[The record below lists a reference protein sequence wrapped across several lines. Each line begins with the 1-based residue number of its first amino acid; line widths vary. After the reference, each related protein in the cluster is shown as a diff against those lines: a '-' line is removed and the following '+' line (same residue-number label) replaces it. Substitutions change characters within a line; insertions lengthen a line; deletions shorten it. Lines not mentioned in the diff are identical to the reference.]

1 MYSAETAALN
11 AIFGIFSTIWL
22 LVLAFFVIN
31 IVANWKIFT
40 KANQPGW
47 ASIVPFYKSYI
58 AFKIYWGNGWL
69 FLVPLVLS
77 LLGFIPL
84 LGTLLVIAS
93 VVINVITQYKKAV
106 AFGQGIGFTIGLV
119 LVSPIFNMILGLG
132 NYQYLGIP
140 QDGYSYDQLKV
151 KYDNRKAEQQSAPTT
166 FTQPTAEP
174 QQAPNMRYQNPNAQ
188 PQQPANPQPTYRLL
202 CRKLLRSSPSSP
214 LIHRHSNSQKAK
226 TAPRNEERS
235 FFIPEVDF

>member
-11 AIFGIFSTIWL
+11 AILGIFSTIWL

-84 LGTLLVIAS
+84 LGTLLVIAG

-119 LVSPIFNMILGLG
+119 LVSPIF
-132 NYQYLGIP
+132 
-140 QDGYSYDQLKV
+140 KV

-174 QQAPNMRYQNPNAQ
+174 QQAPNMSYQNPNAQ
-188 PQQPANPQPTYRLL
+188 PQQPANPQPTYQA
-202 CRKLLRSSPSSP
+202 PV
-214 LIHRHSNSQKAK
+214 QE
-226 TAPRNEERS
+226 TAPQQPQQPS
-235 FFIPEVDF
+235 DTQAQ

>member
-11 AIFGIFSTIWL
+11 AILGIFSTIWL

-40 KANQPGW
+40 KANQSGW

-69 FLVPLVLS
+69 FLVPLVLG

-84 LGTLLVIAS
+84 LGTLLVIAG

-151 KYDNRKAEQQSAPTT
+151 KYDNRKAEQKSTQTT
-166 FTQPTAEP
+166 YTQPSAEP

-188 PQQPANPQPTYRLL
+188 PQQPANPQPTYQT
-202 CRKLLRSSPSSP
+202 PV
-214 LIHRHSNSQKAK
+214 QE
-226 TAPRNEERS
+226 TAPQQ
-235 FFIPEVDF
+235 PQQPTDTQAQ

>member
-1 MYSAETAALN
+1 MYSAETAVLN
-11 AIFGIFSTIWL
+11 AILGIFSTIWL
-22 LVLAFFVIN
+22 LVLAFFIIN

-58 AFKIYWGNGWL
+58 AFKI
-69 FLVPLVLS
+69 
-77 LLGFIPL
+77 PL
-84 LGTLLVIAS
+84 LGTLLVIAG

-188 PQQPANPQPTYRLL
+188 PQQPANPQPTYQA
-202 CRKLLRSSPSSP
+202 PV
-214 LIHRHSNSQKAK
+214 QE
-226 TAPRNEERS
+226 TATQQPQQ
-235 FFIPEVDF
+235 PTDTQAQ

>member
-11 AIFGIFSTIWL
+11 AILGIFSTIWL

-132 NYQYLGIP
+132 NYQ
-140 QDGYSYDQLKV
+140 
-151 KYDNRKAEQQSAPTT
+151 
-166 FTQPTAEP
+166 
-174 QQAPNMRYQNPNAQ
+174 QAPNMRYQNPNAQ
-188 PQQPANPQPTYRLL
+188 PQQPANPQPTYQA
-202 CRKLLRSSPSSP
+202 PV
-214 LIHRHSNSQKAK
+214 QG
-226 TAPRNEERS
+226 TAPQQ
-235 FFIPEVDF
+235 PQQPTDTQAQ